1 MFQVPRNRKFY
12 KERKDN
18 TITREDDGKL
28 FHFRNKS
35 VQWIADFLGNDDEE
49 TRGGALSS
57 VMKIK
62 ILLRYV
68 ADPGIKNKIIHRV
81 INSVKLFIRFQ
92 VGVAELME
100 VSQPI
105 VSNVVK
111 FVTGK
116 IIDKAPL
123 WRLALN
129 GKQLLVRSVAYAFV
143 KRISLLIPKQAIARS
158 KSFYFKAN
166 ANAK

>member
-18 TITREDDGKL
+18 TITKEDDVKL
-28 FHFRNKS
+28 FYFRNES

-92 VGVAELME
+92 VRVAELME

-123 WRLALN
+123 WIHFPGAL
-129 GKQLLVRSVAYAFV
+129 R
-143 KRISLLIPKQAIARS
+143 
-158 KSFYFKAN
+158 
-166 ANAK
+166 

>member
-12 KERKDN
+12 KERKDD
-18 TITREDDGKL
+18 TITKKDVVKL
-28 FHFRNKS
+28 FHFRNES

-81 INSVKLFIRFQ
+81 INSVKLFIGFQ
-92 VGVAELME
+92 IGVAELME

-123 WRLALN
+123 WIHFPGAL
-129 GKQLLVRSVAYAFV
+129 S
-143 KRISLLIPKQAIARS
+143 
-158 KSFYFKAN
+158 
-166 ANAK
+166 

>member
-1 MFQVPRNRKFY
+1 VPRNRKFY

-18 TITREDDGKL
+18 TITKEDDVKL
-28 FHFRNKS
+28 FHFRNES

-57 VMKIK
+57 EMKIK

-81 INSVKLFIRFQ
+81 INGVKLFIGFQ
-92 VGVAELME
+92 IGVAELME
-100 VSQPI
+100 VNQPI

-111 FVTGK
+111 FVMGK

-123 WRLALN
+123 WIHFPGAL
-129 GKQLLVRSVAYAFV
+129 R
-143 KRISLLIPKQAIARS
+143 
-158 KSFYFKAN
+158 
-166 ANAK
+166 

>member
-68 ADPGIKNKIIHRV
+68 ADPGIKNKIIH
-81 INSVKLFIRFQ
+81 
-92 VGVAELME
+92 E
-100 VSQPI
+100 
-105 VSNVVK
+105 
-111 FVTGK
+111 
-116 IIDKAPL
+116 
-123 WRLALN
+123 W
-129 GKQLLVRSVAYAFV
+129 
-143 KRISLLIPKQAIARS
+143 QAITCQVTSICFRQEDFFINTKTS
-158 KSFYFKAN
+158 N
-166 ANAK
+166 C

>member
-1 MFQVPRNRKFY
+1 MFQVPRNRKLY

-18 TITREDDGKL
+18 TRTITREDDVKL
-28 FHFRNKS
+28 FHFRNES

-123 WRLALN
+123 WIHFPGAL
-129 GKQLLVRSVAYAFV
+129 R
-143 KRISLLIPKQAIARS
+143 
-158 KSFYFKAN
+158 
-166 ANAK
+166 

>member
-18 TITREDDGKL
+18 TITREDDVKL
-28 FHFRNKS
+28 FHFRNES

-81 INSVKLFIRFQ
+81 INSVKLFIGFQ
-92 VGVAELME
+92 NGVAELME

-123 WRLALN
+123 WIHFPGAL
-129 GKQLLVRSVAYAFV
+129 R
-143 KRISLLIPKQAIARS
+143 
-158 KSFYFKAN
+158 
-166 ANAK
+166 

>member
-1 MFQVPRNRKFY
+1 MFQVPRNCKFY
-12 KERKDN
+12 KERKGN
-18 TITREDDGKL
+18 TITREDDVKW

-35 VQWIADFLGNDDEE
+35 VQWIADFLGNDDDE

-68 ADPGIKNKIIHRV
+68 ADSGIKNKIIHRV
-81 INSVKLFIRFQ
+81 INSVKHFIGSQ
-92 VGVAELME
+92 TGVAELME

-123 WRLALN
+123 WIHFPDAL
-129 GKQLLVRSVAYAFV
+129 R
-143 KRISLLIPKQAIARS
+143 
-158 KSFYFKAN
+158 
-166 ANAK
+166 

>member
-18 TITREDDGKL
+18 TITREDDVNL
-28 FHFRNKS
+28 FHFGNES
-35 VQWIADFLGNDDEE
+35 VQWITDFLGNDDEE

-68 ADPGIKNKIIHRV
+68 ADPGIKNKIIQRV
-81 INSVKLFIRFQ
+81 INSVKLFIGFQ
-92 VGVAELME
+92 IGVAELME
-100 VSQPI
+100 VSLPI

-123 WRLALN
+123 WIHFPGAL
-129 GKQLLVRSVAYAFV
+129 R
-143 KRISLLIPKQAIARS
+143 
-158 KSFYFKAN
+158 
-166 ANAK
+166 

>member
-18 TITREDDGKL
+18 TITREDDLKL
-28 FHFRNKS
+28 FHFRNES

-81 INSVKLFIRFQ
+81 INSVKLSIGFQ
-92 VGVAELME
+92 IGVAELME

-123 WRLALN
+123 WIHFHAAL
-129 GKQLLVRSVAYAFV
+129 R
-143 KRISLLIPKQAIARS
+143 
-158 KSFYFKAN
+158 
-166 ANAK
+166 

>member
-18 TITREDDGKL
+18 TITREDDVKL

-49 TRGGALSS
+49 TRSGALSS
-57 VMKIK
+57 VKKIK

-123 WRLALN
+123 WIHFPGAL
-129 GKQLLVRSVAYAFV
+129 R
-143 KRISLLIPKQAIARS
+143 
-158 KSFYFKAN
+158 
-166 ANAK
+166 

>member
-1 MFQVPRNRKFY
+1 MFQVARNRKFY

-18 TITREDDGKL
+18 TITREDDVKL
-28 FHFRNKS
+28 FHFRNES

-62 ILLRYV
+62 ILLQYV
-68 ADPGIKNKIIHRV
+68 ADPGIKNKIIHIV
-81 INSVKLFIRFQ
+81 INSVKLFIGFQ
-92 VGVAELME
+92 IGVAELME

-123 WRLALN
+123 WIHFPGAL
-129 GKQLLVRSVAYAFV
+129 R
-143 KRISLLIPKQAIARS
+143 
-158 KSFYFKAN
+158 
-166 ANAK
+166 

>member
-18 TITREDDGKL
+18 TITREDDVNL
-28 FHFRNKS
+28 FHFRNES
-35 VQWIADFLGNDDEE
+35 VQWITDFLGNDDEE

-68 ADPGIKNKIIHRV
+68 ADPGIKNKIIQRV
-81 INSVKLFIRFQ
+81 INSVKLFIGFQ
-92 VGVAELME
+92 IGVAELME
-100 VSQPI
+100 VSLPI

-123 WRLALN
+123 WIHFPGAL
-129 GKQLLVRSVAYAFV
+129 R
-143 KRISLLIPKQAIARS
+143 
-158 KSFYFKAN
+158 
-166 ANAK
+166 